1 MPTQEVIDMIMSGK
15 HNDHVVA
22 EEVDDYPEKLQRAVV
37 SQEVPEWVRR
47 AAHRIIEISMRKN
60 IPLDR
65 VSFEDAG
72 LGIHDNIVEAAII
85 GCESER
91 FYRNCLQL
99 RRSHKE
105 YEGALN
111 ASPLANTGR
120 IKQIS
125 FMGGASTQRF
135 LLGLLAS
142 SILRI
147 IVS

>member
-1 MPTQEVIDMIMSGK
+1 MSGK

-91 FYRNCLQL
+91 FYRIVCNF
-99 RRSHKE
+99 E
-105 YEGALN
+105 EA
-111 ASPLANTGR
+111 
-120 IKQIS
+120 IKN
-125 FMGGASTQRF
+125 MK
-135 LLGLLAS
+135 GL
-142 SILRI
+142 
-147 IVS
+147 